1 MNDENHY
8 KELTDEVKAYMQ
20 TRYNLLRMELL
31 EKTSRIV
38 ALVLFT
44 LVATCLALAALGYFS
59 MALLVWL
66 STIFGSIVEPI
77 CIVGGGFLI
86 LLCVVYLARKTLFVN
101 PIVRQLSKIMFQKNK
116 KQQHDE

>member
-59 MALLVWL
+59 
-66 STIFGSIVEPI
+66 
-77 CIVGGGFLI
+77 I
-86 LLCVVYLARKTLFVN
+86 LMSL
-101 PIVRQLSKIMFQKNK
+101 
-116 KQQHDE
+116 